1 MKNGK
6 PNFNVTEMLKDWIIP
21 YLKNMYQSNPSNKK
35 QFFNFFKL
43 WYSDPFNKYVDE
55 HPEFLDTKDI
65 KIIDIKDKKC

>member
-1 MKNGK
+1 MKNGI
-6 PNFNVTEMLKDWIIP
+6 PQFNLYESLRDWIIP
-21 YLKNMYQSNPSNKK
+21 YMKKEYRDTKNAREKK

-65 KIIDIKDKKC
+65 KIK